1 MNRIDLAG
9 LIGAG
14 IGFAAG
20 VWVAAN
26 IVKVWR
32 F

>member
-9 LIGAG
+9 LIGTSVE
-14 IGFAAG
+14 I